1 VDDVGVNE
9 LTDWTVEL
17 CGNDTQSG
25 SDSGDFYSSSS
36 RAVLELHT
44 GRRHRRQR
52 QQDHHQQ
59 QQQTHRR
66 RTLFSGFRGT
76 FRFLPKGRHII
87 FAVYIG

>member
-25 SDSGDFYSSSS
+25 SDTGDFYSSSS

-44 GRRHRRQR
+44 GRRHRRQ
-52 QQDHHQQ
+52 HQQ
-59 QQQTHRR
+59 QQQQQQQTQRR
-66 RTLFSGFRGT
+66 RTPFSGFRGT

-87 FAVYIG
+87 FAV